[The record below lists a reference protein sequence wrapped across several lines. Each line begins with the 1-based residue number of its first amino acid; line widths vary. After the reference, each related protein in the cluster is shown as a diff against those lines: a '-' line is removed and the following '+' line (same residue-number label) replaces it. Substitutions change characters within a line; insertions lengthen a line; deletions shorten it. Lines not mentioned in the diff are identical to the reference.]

1 MPSIPGTL
9 YVIRDDGEFE
19 ITHDRTFAF
28 LPIIY
33 SLLATYHS
41 CATSSFF
48 SLQKS
53 FPENSRATCMN
64 ICVTA
69 DFLLLTVRPGSG
81 SCSPLKRPRAESI
94 ASSCTLQNSTP
105 ASSEPDLQII
115 EPTASKPNTRPKPEV
130 QIIDPPPG
138 PTAQPRKNLDVPAP
152 KRTKSNTSNLSDTK
166 PTQTHQ
172 YLPAQATAL
181 DVDGFEDL
189 KYGPGGI
196 INLDDLEERF
206 EAEFYGAAS
215 QIQARAPPV
224 AARNLPI
231 CFPQEELTSFD
242 VRGVHIK
249 KGKTV
254 EFLNGTFLKVAKII
268 KNTYT
273 EEVVLRGWMLKRCS
287 HMKGILPKKLNEVC
301 FVLEVELDDPRPV
314 MEQAM
319 VKVGLDGVVKIRH
332 VVSTN
337 YPHPHLGFPRVGL
350 PYDTKKDNMEY
361 VKDYERLVVRWK
373 FITCYDNAIEHAR
386 TSTLKYPI
394 NIRKT
399 ILVGLTEKDCTP
411 GCFMDPALLRHE
423 WRGETIIGGSG
434 RMEAPVFVPPQIQE
448 SSDHAYEC
456 HQCGK
461 GFNRAEKLLEH
472 FQNTHERQ
480 SRRQPSHPR
489 QRQARQPSVIEILE
503 DDDDDGTPQRRRA
516 SREQIEDIRVRLSS
530 VLSLDGEKINDNNK
544 VQVIRGNGRGI
555 DVDLTSPRHAGR
567 RSNPRP
573 ERRAHGRI
581 EAVLQGQNNRSAR
594 KDCSSYTYGDACKF
608 SAVPSIGS
616 HSQSLTH
623 SSLRSWRNDSRCC
636 SCSSSS
642 SLGFGPREERR
653 KDLESQFPKC
663 HAL

>member
-1 MPSIPGTL
+1 M
-9 YVIRDDGEFE
+9 
-19 ITHDRTFAF
+19 
-28 LPIIY
+28 
-33 SLLATYHS
+33 
-41 CATSSFF
+41 
-48 SLQKS
+48 K
-53 FPENSRATCMN
+53 
-64 ICVTA
+64 ICLSA
-69 DFLLLTVRPGSG
+69 DFPLFTVRPGSG

-115 EPTASKPNTRPKPEV
+115 EPTAFKPITRPEPEV

-138 PTAQPRKNLDVPAP
+138 PIAQPRKNLDVPAP
-152 KRTKSNTSNLSDTK
+152 KRTKSNTSSLSDIK
-166 PTQTHQ
+166 PIQAHQ
-172 YLPAQATAL
+172 DLPVQATAFE
-181 DVDGFEDL
+181 VDGFEEL
-189 KYGPGGI
+189 KYGPGGL

-215 QIQARAPPV
+215 QSQARAPPI
-224 AARNLPI
+224 AARNLTI
-231 CFPQEELTSFD
+231 RFPQEELDSFD

-268 KNTYT
+268 KNGYT
-273 EEVVLRGWMLKRCS
+273 KEVVLRGWMLKRCS

-301 FVLEVELDDPRPV
+301 FVLEVELDDPRSV

-319 VKVGLDGVVKIRH
+319 VQVGLEGVVKIRH

-337 YPHPHLGFPRVGL
+337 YPHPHLGFPRIGL
-350 PYDTKKDNMEY
+350 PYDIKEDNMEY

-373 FITCYDNAIEHAR
+373 FITYYDNASEHAR

-399 ILVGLTEKDCTP
+399 VLVGLSEKDCTP
-411 GCFMDPALLRHE
+411 GCFMDPAMLRHE

-434 RMEAPVFVPPQIQE
+434 RIEAPVFVPPQVQE

-472 FQNTHERQ
+472 YQNTHERQ
-480 SRRQPSHPR
+480 SGRQTSRPR
-489 QRQARQPSVIEILE
+489 QRQARQPSIIEILD

-516 SREQIEDIRVRLSS
+516 SREQIEDIRIRLSS
-530 VLSLDGEKINDNNK
+530 ILSLDGETINDNDK
-544 VQVIRGNGRGI
+544 LQVVQENGRRI
-555 DVDLTSPRHAGR
+555 DVDLTSPKPAGR
-567 RSNPRP
+567 RSDPRP
-573 ERRAHGRI
+573 ERRAHRRM
-581 EAVLQGQNNRSAR
+581 EAALQGQNNRNAQ

-608 SAVPSIGS
+608 TTIPSIGS
-616 HSQSLTH
+616 HSRSLTP

-636 SCSSSS
+636 SCSSPGC
-642 SLGFGPREERR
+642 LGLGPREERR
-653 KDLESQFPKC
+653 EDLES
-663 HAL
+663 